1 MLQAIVNKKKI
12 YVKNH
17 FKHGVC
23 DCNYNL
29 MEGLQQ
35 RFYINHIFQ
44 APTFISQEIN
54 AKNDYILTLKKGDR
68 EPITLE
74 YISKYSLVKSC

>member
-1 MLQAIVNKKKI
+1 
-12 YVKNH
+12 
-17 FKHGVC
+17 
-23 DCNYNL
+23 

-74 YISKYSLVKSC
+74 YISKYSLVKSCWRESFGKETHYRFDISR